1 MNNKQLTE
9 KACEI
14 RLKTI
19 KLLYEAQSGHPGS
32 SLSMADILTA
42 LYLRP
47 ILKFDPK
54 RPNWEERDYF
64 LLSVGHAVPVMYTT
78 LTLAGYY
85 PLSKLKGLRKF
96 GTDLHGHPKR
106 GTFPGIEISS
116 GSLGQGL
123 SVGVGLCLALKL
135 DKKPGNSSKVVVM
148 MSDGEQEEGSTWE
161 ALMFGAKHRLDNII
175 AVIDKNESQING
187 PTSKVMPS
195 LDPLGDKYKAFGWDV
210 VEIDGHDFDEIISS
224 FKQGY
229 NSKKPFAIIAHTIM
243 GKGVSFMEGD
253 YKWHHGK
260 LTDEQYKISTKD
272 LVLRKKYEVL

>member
-1 MNNKQLTE
+1 MNNTELT
-9 KACEI
+9 KIAREI

-19 KLLYEAQSGHPGS
+19 KLLFEASSGHPGS

-42 LYLRP
+42 LYFQP

-54 RPNWEERDYF
+54 CPNWEGRDYF
-64 LLSVGHAVPVMYTT
+64 LLSVGHAVPVMYST

-85 PLSKLKGLRKF
+85 PKAKLKGLRKF
-96 GTDLHGHPKR
+96 GTDLHGHAKR
-106 GTFPGIEISS
+106 GTFPGIEISA

-123 SVGVGLCLALKL
+123 SVGVGLGLALNL
-135 DKKPGNSSKVVVM
+135 DKKAGNSSQVIVM

-161 ALMFGAKHRLDNII
+161 ALMFASKHKLDNII
-175 AVIDKNESQING
+175 AVIDKNGSQING
-187 PTSKVMPS
+187 PTSVVMPS

-210 VEIDGHDFDEIISS
+210 LEIDGHS
-224 FKQGY
+224 FSQITKAFKEGY
-229 NSKKPFAIIAHTIM
+229 SSKKPFAIIAHTIM

-260 LTDEQYKISTKD
+260 LTEEQYKQALED
-272 LVLRKKYEVL
+272 LSYEIL